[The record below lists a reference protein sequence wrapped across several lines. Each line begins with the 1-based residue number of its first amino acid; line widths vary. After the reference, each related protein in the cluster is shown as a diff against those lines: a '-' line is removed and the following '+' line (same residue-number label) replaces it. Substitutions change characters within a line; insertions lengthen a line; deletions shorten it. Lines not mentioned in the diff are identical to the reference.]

1 MMMQVYLALLISPAW
16 RSPARTISG
25 QHGSGQ
31 IPAGCCFRS
40 FDFFLFLKLHLQFC
54 EERRG
59 SFQLVLVQLLTDL
72 ENLAASSLTFNRHY

>member
-1 MMMQVYLALLISPAW
+1 MMMIMIIMAIVVMIMIIMLIKMMLMMMMQVYLALLISPAW

-40 FDFFLFLKLHLQFC
+40 FELFLFSKDAIAIL
-54 EERRG
+54 
-59 SFQLVLVQLLTDL
+59 
-72 ENLAASSLTFNRHY
+72 